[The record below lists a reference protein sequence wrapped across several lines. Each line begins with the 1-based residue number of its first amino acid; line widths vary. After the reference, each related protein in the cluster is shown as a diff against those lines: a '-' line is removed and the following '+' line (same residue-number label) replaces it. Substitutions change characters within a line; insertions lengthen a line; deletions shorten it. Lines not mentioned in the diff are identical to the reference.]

1 MTTSNSITDTSIQGL
16 KNATSATIK
25 FPFQVAI
32 ELIEDS
38 TIGSPLPYYGQDAV
52 KVADD
57 RLGEDIVG
65 ATVWVGTYT
74 TCDIETRRDSD
85 FKTESFRF
93 RNWKK
98 EAEVARDYDEI
109 RRARGESIQICLS
122 NSK

>member
-1 MTTSNSITDTSIQGL
+1 MTTSNSITDTCTSLQGL
-16 KNATSATIK
+16 KNVTSATIK

-38 TIGSPLPYYGQDAV
+38 TIGTPLPCYGKDAV

-57 RLGEDIVG
+57 RLGEEIVG
-65 ATVWVGTYT
+65 ATVWMGTLA

-93 RNWKK
+93 CNWKK
-98 EAEVARDYDEI
+98 EAEIARDYDEF
-109 RRARGESIQICLS
+109 RRARGESIQI
-122 NSK
+122 